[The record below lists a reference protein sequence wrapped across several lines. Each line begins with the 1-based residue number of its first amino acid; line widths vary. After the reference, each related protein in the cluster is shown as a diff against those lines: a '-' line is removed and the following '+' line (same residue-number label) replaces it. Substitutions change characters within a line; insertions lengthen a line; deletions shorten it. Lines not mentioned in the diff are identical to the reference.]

1 MILIMPSWKG
11 GSSVNPFVSRDSVD
25 IYTRNGP
32 DEVNNNCDGVK
43 KSGFLS
49 LISFLGSS
57 GAS

>member
-43 KSGFLS
+43 KVDF
-49 LISFLGSS
+49 
-57 GAS
+57 